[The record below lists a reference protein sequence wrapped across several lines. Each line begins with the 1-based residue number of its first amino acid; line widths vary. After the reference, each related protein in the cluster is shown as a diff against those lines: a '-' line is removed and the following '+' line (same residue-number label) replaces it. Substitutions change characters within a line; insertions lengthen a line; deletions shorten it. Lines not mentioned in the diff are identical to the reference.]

1 MVFVVGSAFMSSNQ
15 INEAVHALQQGGVI
29 AYPTEAVYGLGC
41 DPENIQA
48 VKKLVELKQRDPDK
62 GLILI
67 AAEFGQ
73 LAPYLAELDDSLKE
87 QVLRTWPGP
96 VTWLWPARSDV
107 STWLR
112 GEHETIA
119 IRVTDHPLAAQL
131 CREFG
136 GALVSTSANLSG
148 NPPAQTSEQIRAQF
162 EDQLDYVLEGEV
174 GGLARP
180 SQIRDALS
188 GRILR

>member
-1 MVFVVGSAFMSSNQ
+1 MVFVVGSTVMSSNQ

-48 VKKLVELKQRDPDK
+48 VKKLVELKQRDRDK

-67 AAEFGQ
+67 AAEFEQ

-136 GALVSTSANLSG
+136 GALVSTSANLRG

-174 GGLARP
+174 GGRARP